1 MPPIRPTT
9 AHCVGRI
16 RCQPP
21 SGKTDLQR
29 SASKCALPVVLEL
42 RYGSIHGRRADHLLS
57 DIQRQRDGLAACQ
70 QAIQRLTRR
79 FKTGGQYF
87 GVRGMHFQ

>member
-1 MPPIRPTT
+1 MPFIWPTT
-9 AHCVGRI
+9 AHCVGQI
-16 RCQPP
+16 RCQLP

-42 RYGSIHGRRADHLLS
+42 RYGGINGWRANHLLS
-57 DIQRQRDGLAACQ
+57 DIQRQRDGLAASQ
-70 QAIQRLTRR
+70 KAIQRLTRR